1 MTPETEA
8 QIRNVKRFGRNARQ
22 VCALIAVVVGLALPV
37 SVASILAS
45 PRWAGT
51 RIRLGPWNVT
61 GDHLTPPLQAWSIF
75 VATLT
80 FSILLWGVFHLY
92 RLFRNLEAG
101 EIYTKENVRHIRQ
114 VGLLAMAMA
123 AVQTLI
129 PALTFALVEVGFIGR
144 NLLTIANPAD
154 GNGGVLA
161 FGIGNGSLSG
171 FVTAGLVLLVSWIM
185 DVGRETSDE
194 AAAMRREADLVI

>member
-8 QIRNVKRFGRNARQ
+8 QIRNVKKFGRYARQ
-22 VCALIAVVVGLALPV
+22 FCMLIGVVVGLSMPV
-37 SVASILAS
+37 SVASVLAS
-45 PRWAGT
+45 GHWAGT
-51 RIRLGPWNVT
+51 RIRFGPYSVT
-61 GDHLTPPLQAWSIF
+61 GDHLTPPVQAWSIL
-75 VATLT
+75 VSTLT

-101 EIYTKENVRHIRQ
+101 EIYTKANVLHIRR
-114 VGLLAMAMA
+114 VGLVAMAMA
-123 AVQTLI
+123 VVQILF
-129 PALTFALVEVGFIGR
+129 PALTFALIEVGFIDR

-154 GNGGVLA
+154 GNGGILV
-161 FGIGNGSLSG
+161 FGPGSFSG

-194 AAAMRREADLVI
+194 AAALRREADLVV